1 MRAIHLP
8 VWLGS
13 VKRPRAKTFAALFAL
28 SIVSRA
34 LLITVIPLN
43 ANALLG
49 SAQRVSL
56 LYFGVSIVAL
66 LGSFSIPWLV
76 HKIRRRRVF
85 TLGCLA
91 TVAAMPLLASDTLT
105 VFVLGMMFLVF
116 AISCLE
122 ITFNLYLM
130 DHIPREEL
138 GRFEPLRVF
147 FAAGSWTLGPWLGVY
162 LQKNVAD
169 WAPFACAAIGALV
182 LCATFWILRLKENPA
197 VAPAKGPPPRPTKY
211 LHRFFGQPRLRL
223 AWFLAMGRSAWWS
236 MFFVFAPIYAVDSGL
251 SPETGGAIVSLGAA
265 AVFGA
270 PLWGWVGRRFGF
282 RRLLIG
288 GYGLSALATYAIA
301 VFAGIPDAGAMAL
314 VAAAVVTGII
324 DGAGNLPF
332 LRAVH
337 PWERPEMTTVFSTYR
352 DMALLAPPGIF
363 AVLLKVFALPA
374 VFVASASFM
383 VVLAVLSR
391 YLPRRF

>member
-1 MRAIHLP
+1 
-8 VWLGS
+8 
-13 VKRPRAKTFAALFAL
+13 
-28 SIVSRA
+28 
-34 LLITVIPLN
+34 
-43 ANALLG
+43 
-49 SAQRVSL
+49 
-56 LYFGVSIVAL
+56 
-66 LGSFSIPWLV
+66 
-76 HKIRRRRVF
+76 
-85 TLGCLA
+85 
-91 TVAAMPLLASDTLT
+91 
-105 VFVLGMMFLVF
+105 
-116 AISCLE
+116 
-122 ITFNLYLM
+122 
-130 DHIPREEL
+130 
-138 GRFEPLRVF
+138 
-147 FAAGSWTLGPWLGVY
+147 
-162 LQKNVAD
+162 
-169 WAPFACAAIGALV
+169 
-182 LCATFWILRLKENPA
+182 
-197 VAPAKGPPPRPTKY
+197 
-211 LHRFFGQPRLRL
+211 
-223 AWFLAMGRSAWWS
+223 

-251 SPETGGAIVSLGAA
+251 SAETGGAIVSLGAA

-314 VAAAVVTGII
+314 VTAAVVTGII

-352 DMALLAPPGIF
+352 DMALLVPPGIF

-383 VVLAVLSR
+383 VVLAAFSR